1 MESKVLIDNLNAPLL
16 NYEIKEKEITIS
28 ESSTKYEKKKVKWDF
43 VEEAQTAKNAQGML
57 ELKKAKVA
65 PFEGTVQ
72 SLPFVSIVTITKNR
86 KHLFP
91 IAMQN
96 WLHLTYPKEKL
107 EWVIIDDSQD
117 PSQNLEGMLSQLMK
131 AGHDIKYVLLNT
143 GDIPVGRKRN
153 IGVEVASHP
162 YIMMMDDDD
171 IYYQDS
177 ILSKLSCLITYGKK
191 IAFSRPIAV
200 YDVKNE
206 YSYVLEGFEDIP
218 EASIMF
224 TKEFWFNHAKFDDSV
239 ASSEGHSLLPGN
251 EQHAINVPFFFN
263 FLCIQHS
270 QNATRRLRSITT
282 LLGRRGMS
290 QVNKMN
296 SVSSSK
302 NFFKELPP
310 YFKTLLKQIFDP
322 KNPNF
327 PKNTTTTKTSA
338 KSK

>member
-1 MESKVLIDNLNAPLL
+1 
-16 NYEIKEKEITIS
+16 
-28 ESSTKYEKKKVKWDF
+28 
-43 VEEAQTAKNAQGML
+43 
-57 ELKKAKVA
+57 
-65 PFEGTVQ
+65 
-72 SLPFVSIVTITKNR
+72 
-86 KHLFP
+86 
-91 IAMQN
+91 
-96 WLHLTYPKEKL
+96 
-107 EWVIIDDSQD
+107 
-117 PSQNLEGMLSQLMK
+117 MK

>member
-1 MESKVLIDNLNAPLL
+1 MESKVIIDNLTNA
-16 NYEIKEKEITIS
+16 NSAYEIKEKEVSVFTA
-28 ESSTKYEKKKVKWDF
+28 STKYEKKKVKWDF
-43 VEEAQTAKNAQGML
+43 IDEAQTARNAEGRL

-65 PFEGTVQ
+65 PFEGTIQ
-72 SLPFVSIVTITKNR
+72 SLPFVSIVTVTKNR

-107 EWVIIDDSQD
+107 EWVIVDDSVD
-117 PSQNLEGMLSQLMK
+117 PSQNLEEMLSQLMK
-131 AGHDIKYVLLNT
+131 AGHDIKYVQLNT
-143 GDIPVGRKRN
+143 TNVPVGRKRN
-153 IGVEVASHP
+153 IGVELSRHP

-206 YSYVLEGFEDIP
+206 YSYILEGFEDIP
-218 EASIMF
+218 EASVMF
-224 TKEFWFNHAKFDDSV
+224 TKEFWFNHSKFDDSV
-239 ASSEGHSLLPGN
+239 ESSEGHSLLPGN
-251 EQHAINVPFFFN
+251 EQHAIIVPFFFN

-270 QNATRRLRSITT
+270 QNATRRLRSISR
-282 LLGRRGMS
+282 LVGRRGMNS
-290 QVNKMN
+290 INRMN
-296 SVSSSK
+296 SVASSK

-322 KNPNF
+322 KNPLF
-327 PKNTTTTKTSA
+327 PKNETAAKTPS

>member
-1 MESKVLIDNLNAPLL
+1 MESKVVIDNLTPVGL
-16 NYEIKEKEITIS
+16 NYEIKEKEVNVSTPIS
-28 ESSTKYEKKKVKWDF
+28 KYEKKKVKWDF
-43 VEEAQTAKNAQGML
+43 IEEAESVKNASGRL

-72 SLPFVSIVTITKNR
+72 SLPFVSIVTVTKDR

-107 EWVIIDDSQD
+107 EWVIVDDSQD
-117 PSQNLEGMLSQLMK
+117 PSQNLEEMLSQLMK
-131 AGHDIKYVLLNT
+131 AGHDIKYVSLNAPN
-143 GDIPVGRKRN
+143 IPIGRKRN
-153 IGVEVASHP
+153 IGVELSKHP

-171 IYYQDS
+171 VYYQDS

-191 IAFSRPIAV
+191 IAFSRPISV
-200 YDVKNE
+200 YDMKNE
-206 YSYVLEGFEDIP
+206 YSYILEGFEDIP
-218 EASIMF
+218 EASIMM
-224 TKEFWFNHAKFDDSV
+224 TKEFWFNHAKFDDTVESN
-239 ASSEGHSLLPGN
+239 EGHSLLPGN
-251 EQHAINVPFFFN
+251 EQHAIVVPFYFN

-270 QNATRRLRSITT
+270 DNATRRLRSITR

-290 QVNKMN
+290 SVNKMS
-296 SVSSSK
+296 SVASSK
-302 NFFKELPP
+302 NFFKDLPT

-322 KNPNF
+322 KNPNW
-327 PKNTTTTKTSA
+327 PKNKSSGKTTA

>member
-1 MESKVLIDNLNAPLL
+1 MESKIIIDNLNPSSMSF
-16 NYEIKEKEITIS
+16 EIKEKEVNVSTPIS
-28 ESSTKYEKKKVKWDF
+28 KYEKKKVKWDF
-43 VEEAQTAKNAQGML
+43 IEEAKSVKNASGRL
-57 ELKKAKVA
+57 ELQKSKIA

-72 SLPFVSIVTITKNR
+72 SLPFVSIVTVTRNR

-107 EWVIIDDSQD
+107 EWVIVDDSQD
-117 PSQNLEGMLSQLMK
+117 PSQNLESMLSQLMK
-131 AGHDIKYVLLNT
+131 AGHDIKYVTLNAP
-143 GDIPVGRKRN
+143 DVPVGRKRN
-153 IGVEVASHP
+153 IGVELSKHP

-206 YSYVLEGFEDIP
+206 YSYILEGFEDVP
-218 EASIMF
+218 EASIMM
-224 TKEFWFNHAKFDDSV
+224 TKEFWFNHAKFDDTV
-239 ASSEGHSLLPGN
+239 LSSEGHSLLPGN
-251 EQHAINVPFFFN
+251 EQHAIVVPFYFN

-270 QNATRRLRSITT
+270 ENATRRLRSLTR
-282 LLGRRGMS
+282 LLGRRGMND
-290 QVNKMN
+290 VTKMN
-296 SVSSSK
+296 SIASSK
-302 NFFKELPP
+302 NFFKDLPP

-322 KNPNF
+322 KNPNL
-327 PKNTTTTKTSA
+327 PKNKTTSKTTTK
-338 KSK
+338 SK

>member
-1 MESKVLIDNLNAPLL
+1 MESKVLIDNLNAPQIS
-16 NYEIKEKEITIS
+16 YEIKERELTVS
-28 ESSTKYEKKKVKWDF
+28 EATTKYEKKKVKWDF
-43 VEEAQTAKNAQGML
+43 IEEAQTSKNAQGRL

-107 EWVIIDDSQD
+107 EWVIVDDSQD
-117 PSQNLEGMLSQLMK
+117 PSQNLEDMLSQLMK

-143 GDIPVGRKRN
+143 GDVPVGRKRN
-153 IGVEVASHP
+153 IGVEVAKHP

-171 IYYQDS
+171 VYYQDS
-177 ILSKLSCLITYGKK
+177 LLSKLSCLITYGKK

-206 YSYVLEGFEDIP
+206 YSYILEGFEDIP

-239 ASSEGHSLLPGN
+239 QSSEGHSLLPGN
-251 EQHAINVPFFFN
+251 EQHAIIVPFFFN
-263 FLCIQHS
+263 FLCLQHS
-270 QNATRRLRSITT
+270 HNATRRLRTITR
-282 LLGRRGMS
+282 LLGRRAMN
-290 QVNKMN
+290 QVNKMS

-327 PKNTTTTKTSA
+327 PKNVQTTKRPT

>member
-28 ESSTKYEKKKVKWDF
+28 ENSTKYEKKKVKWDF

-72 SLPFVSIVTITKNR
+72 SLPFVSIVTVTKNR

-107 EWVIIDDSQD
+107 EWVIVDDSQD

-143 GDIPVGRKRN
+143 GDVPVGRKRN
-153 IGVEVASHP
+153 IGVEVARHP

-177 ILSKLSCLITYGKK
+177 LLSKLSCLITYGKK

-200 YDVKNE
+200 YDIKNE

-239 ASSEGHSLLPGN
+239 ESSEGHSLLPGN

-270 QNATRRLRSITT
+270 QNATRRLRSITR

-327 PKNTTTTKTSA
+327 PKNTTTTKTPV